1 MSMTVPA
8 IPDTKELEKYVKPIY
23 FIEDYMV
30 SEETYSAFE
39 DRIYDVVKGCFEIK
53 ECREYPVK
61 FKFYKDDKEMHELQL
76 RHFLINVFMWH
87 PFVNL
92 YDTDFHMDKTFIV
105 DCFTEIPHLEDFI
118 NPKIIEV
125 LRDYSV
131 RNTVINESV
140 SNVLHNLRSISI
152 NFALIMG
159 LTIST
164 NTFLDWYTE
173 DKELHDIMNTTFPLD
188 KQPSEIEEALADI
201 QVREIEE
208 IKTRKDDPVGIILR
222 ADTGIKH
229 KQLVEFTA
237 HMGLKP
243 DLAGVTIP
251 LPINSST
258 LIRGLDKPSSH
269 YIDALGGRKSL
280 IMNKK
285 VMGRAGYFGKVV
297 LLLARTL
304 SLSMDVSDCGS
315 KHYLKIMITSKKM
328 LQKYNNRYYLDHSTG
343 DLKCLNAETDTHL
356 IGTYVDFRS
365 PITCKCGDK
374 VCHVCFGRTSLLNL
388 DIADGVTGF
397 EVEEV
402 TKVVNQMILS
412 TKHLLTT
419 VSEKISF
426 NDDFHRFFRLY
437 CGEIIPLTAEEAIP
451 DIDDWAVWVDPTTIQ
466 RSDDLDEDSS
476 FNSYVLGG
484 FYVQNMKTG
493 EVIQIKTDEGR
504 ELYLTDELIDLV
516 KKGHGYAKFSEM
528 TEFTTLFK
536 IIIMNN
542 ELTKP
547 LYSLMNLL
555 NNSKSTSNGTITYHE
570 MAQKFTELLLDA
582 GIKATAL
589 SGELIINRLIRN
601 DPDVDY
607 DRPDFSKED
616 IDKYKIVN
624 VLNAIE
630 YNKSPLLGL
639 AGQNLKRQLLSDA
652 LVTTKDSPSYID
664 AYFKKKTSTENFIRK
679 HHKPEESSDC

>member
-1 MSMTVPA
+1 MSTIIPA
-8 IPDTKELEKYVKPIY
+8 IPDTKELQKYIKPIY
-23 FIEDYMV
+23 FIEDFMS
-30 SEETYSAFE
+30 SEDKYSAFE
-39 DRIYDVVKGCFEIK
+39 EQIYNAVKGCFEIK

-61 FKFYKDDKEMHELQL
+61 FKFYKNDKDMHELQL

-92 YDTDFHMDKTFIV
+92 YDTDFHMDETYIL
-105 DCFTEIPHLEDFI
+105 DCFHEIPHLENFI
-118 NPKIIEV
+118 NAKIIEV

-131 RNTVINESV
+131 RNTVVNQSV

-152 NFALIMG
+152 NFSLIMG
-159 LTIST
+159 LTICT

-173 DKELHDIMNTTFPLD
+173 DEELHSIMETRFPLD
-188 KQPSEIEEALADI
+188 MQPSEIEDNLAKI
-201 QVREIEE
+201 QEREIDK
-208 IKTRKDDPVGIILR
+208 IRSRKNDPVGVILR

-328 LQKYNNRYYLDHSTG
+328 LQKYNNRYYHDPVT
-343 DLKCLNAETDTHL
+343 DDIKCLNADHDTHL

-419 VSEKISF
+419 VSEKINF
-426 NDDFHRFFRLY
+426 NDDFHKFFSLY
-437 CGEIIPLTAEEAIP
+437 CGEIVPLNGDDALP

-466 RSDDLDEDSS
+466 KSDDLDEDSS

-493 EVIQIKTDEGR
+493 EVIQIKTDEDR

-555 NNSKSTSNGTITYHE
+555 NNSKSTANGSITYHE

-589 SGELIINRLIRN
+589 SGELIINRLVRR
-601 DPDVDY
+601 DPDLDY
-607 DRPDFSKED
+607 SRPDFSKED
-616 IDKYKIVN
+616 IGKYKIVN
-624 VLNAIE
+624 ILNAIE
-630 YNKSPLLGL
+630 YNQSPLLGL
-639 AGQNLKRQLLSDA
+639 AGQNLKRQILSDA
-652 LVTTKDSPSYID
+652 LVSTKCSSSYID
-664 AYFKKKTSTENFIRK
+664 AYFKKHTSTENFIKK
-679 HHKPEESSDC
+679 HHNKG